1 MLRQHDS
8 RSRRLTAL
16 RLLVPVLLLSSVAV
30 AQESQPQPQPKQV
43 ETAAAVISSVPDLS
57 GRWTGTWSSQ
67 STGHQGPMTAE
78 FCRVNDSQYAVSFT
92 GKFCAIIP
100 FRYKATLNAK
110 HNPDGSVQLSGSR
123 HLGLLFGTFRFQGTV
138 TDNRFQ
144 ATYCSKDDTGNF
156 RLTRQCQR

>member
-1 MLRQHDS
+1 MLSRLDS
-8 RSRRLTAL
+8 RSPRLTAL
-16 RLLVPVLLLSSVAV
+16 RLLVPFLLLSPAAV
-30 AQESQPQPQPKQV
+30 AQETQQQV
-43 ETAAAVISSVPDLS
+43 EAAAAVVPSAPDLS

-123 HLGLLFGTFRFQGTV
+123 HLGLLFGTFRFQGIV

>member
-1 MLRQHDS
+1 MLSRLDS
-8 RSRRLTAL
+8 RSPRLTVL
-16 RLLVPVLLLSSVAV
+16 RLLVPVLLLSPVAV
-30 AQESQPQPQPKQV
+30 AQESQPQSQQV
-43 ETAAAVISSVPDLS
+43 ETAAAVVLSAPDLA

-156 RLTRQCQR
+156 RLTRQCPR